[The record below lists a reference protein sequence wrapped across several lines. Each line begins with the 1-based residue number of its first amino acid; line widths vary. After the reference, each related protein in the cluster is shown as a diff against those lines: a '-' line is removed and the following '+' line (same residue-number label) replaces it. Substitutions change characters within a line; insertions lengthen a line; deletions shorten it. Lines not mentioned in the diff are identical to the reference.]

1 MTVGNENRD
10 MHEQTTNLEVTENKT
25 DNIYNLYEII
35 GIFIVI
41 GILGLIFSYKSL
53 IDDWNQG

>member
-1 MTVGNENRD
+1 MTVGNELRD
-10 MHEQTTNLEVTENKT
+10 IEEQTTNLEVTENKT
-25 DNIYNLYEII
+25 DDIYDVYEII